1 VAESLAHA
9 PRSRFGAED
18 RERER
23 EREERER
30 RDAQECSRAV
40 PRVGTNATD
49 GRTDGRACAARS
61 SKRVNAPVA
70 RLDSARLGSTRLSRM
85 RRCRFSLLPD
95 RCNRGGWTPPNA
107 EASFSC
113 PRYSLTDYGRLIG
126 DGREFVVQPQL
137 PCRFL
142 FFRILL
148 FFPLDGTKGRIDEF
162 LFIPDA
168 SSIIRLLRE
177 FPKKSTRSAKILIG
191 PMKDCQQF
199 RDKPARG
206 ENNRRE
212 KSLLFKNISRPER
225 IQRSEQWMRFL
236 CSW

>member
-1 VAESLAHA
+1 MAESLAHA

-30 RDAQECSRAV
+30 ERRDAQKCSRAV

-49 GRTDGRACAARS
+49 GRMRMRSALLEKGECACRS
-61 SKRVNAPVA
+61 V
-70 RLDSARLGSTRLSRM
+70 RLGSARLSRM

-142 FFRILL
+142 FFLPFFSDSSFFSPRWDERKDRRVSLYPRCIFDHSPLARI
-148 FFPLDGTKGRIDEF
+148 
-162 LFIPDA
+162 
-168 SSIIRLLRE
+168 
-177 FPKKSTRSAKILIG
+177 PKEIH
-191 PMKDCQQF
+191 
-199 RDKPARG
+199 
-206 ENNRRE
+206 E
-212 KSLLFKNISRPER
+212 KRKNINRANERLSAISR
-225 IQRSEQWMRFL
+225 
-236 CSW
+236 